1 MGNYLKQGV
10 LFRGKT
16 WLGMPE
22 GNLFLFIQSVLVQ
35 QVTLIRTSASTGESE
50 SGSST
55 PLQIMIY

>member
-50 SGSST
+50 
-55 PLQIMIY
+55 

>member
-35 QVTLIRTSASTGESE
+35 QVTLTGPVHQQKNLSQ
-50 SGSST
+50 G
-55 PLQIMIY
+55 LLHHNK